1 MCPAVFGWGLCTFYT
16 GLLETLDARKLKSE
30 LEKKNGV
37 GGEQQQPETVVDGHK
52 LQQSTCEIYEPD

>member
-30 LEKKNGV
+30 LEKKKW
-37 GGEQQQPETVVDGHK
+37 GGGGAAAARDRSRWTQAAAEH
-52 LQQSTCEIYEPD
+52 L